1 MNTTQQKITKKVCLV
16 AIIILFIIL
25 VPHHIAFTGSVA
37 ETPQS
42 HPQGSVSSIPPDDET
57 LQQRWDL
64 SQIQAVEA
72 WRITAGKPEIRV
84 AVLDTGIDSTH
95 PALSRK
101 VVASVSFTESPVV
114 DDLNG
119 HGTHIAGIIAAS
131 PNSFSGL
138 IGLAENS
145 QLMNIKVAN
154 DDGFCNATTI
164 AKGIIWA
171 AENGANVIN
180 ISLVINKPSSELED
194 AVNYAWDN
202 GVVVVAAAGNCFNSA
217 PTYPAFYPNT
227 IAVAATDTNDRVP
240 SWSNRGEWVD
250 VAAPGVAIYSAA
262 PEEGSAWKSG
272 TSMAAALV
280 SAEAALLF
288 AIATDANGNG
298 KVNDEVRAA
307 IEESSD
313 TMDRNGIG
321 KGRINV
327 LKALEFLIT
336 PRN

>member
-1 MNTTQQKITKKVCLV
+1 MSYGLYYPLRLSSSSAHTHRWLCYRIRPV
-16 AIIILFIIL
+16 A
-25 VPHHIAFTGSVA
+25 PT
-37 ETPQS
+37 
-42 HPQGSVSSIPPDDET
+42 
-57 LQQRWDL
+57 
-64 SQIQAVEA
+64 
-72 WRITAGKPEIRV
+72 
-84 AVLDTGIDSTH
+84 
-95 PALSRK
+95 
-101 VVASVSFTESPVV
+101 
-114 DDLNG
+114 
-119 HGTHIAGIIAAS
+119 
-131 PNSFSGL
+131 
-138 IGLAENS
+138 
-145 QLMNIKVAN
+145 
-154 DDGFCNATTI
+154 DG
-164 AKGIIWA
+164 
-171 AENGANVIN
+171 NVIN

-202 GVVVVAAAGNCFNSA
+202 GVVVVAAAGNSFNSA

-262 PEEGSAWKSG
+262 PKDGSAWKSG
-272 TSMAAALV
+272 TSQAAALV

-307 IEESSD
+307 IEEGSD

-327 LKALEFLIT
+327 LKALELLIT

>member
-1 MNTTQQKITKKVCLV
+1 MTNITQQIIAKKLWLI
-16 AIIILFIIL
+16 AFIILFSSL
-25 VPHHIAFTGSVA
+25 VPQHRLIAGSVA
-37 ETPQS
+37 EYPQS
-42 HPQGSVSSIPPDDET
+42 HPQTSVNSVSVGGET

-64 SQIQAVEA
+64 SRIQAVEA
-72 WRITAGKPEIRV
+72 WHITSGKPEIII

-95 PALSRK
+95 PALNGK
-101 VVASVSFTESPVV
+101 VIASVNFTESPVV

-131 PNSFSGL
+131 PNSYSGL
-138 IGLAENS
+138 IGLADSS
-145 QLMNIKVAN
+145 QLMNVKVAN
-154 DDGFCNATTI
+154 DDGFCNAATI
-164 AKGIIWA
+164 AKGILWA
-171 AENGANVIN
+171 VENGANVIN
-180 ISLVINKPSSELED
+180 ISLVINKPSLELED

-202 GVVVVAAAGNCFNSA
+202 GVVVVAAAGNSFNSA
-217 PTYPAFYPNT
+217 PTYPASYPNT

-262 PEEGSAWKSG
+262 PKEGSAWKSG
-272 TSMAAALV
+272 TSQAAALV

-307 IEESSD
+307 IEEGCD
-313 TMDRNGIG
+313 TMDSSGIG
-321 KGRINV
+321 RGRINV
-327 LKALEFLIT
+327 LKALESVH
-336 PRN
+336 